1 MDRRLACLLLLVL
14 SLATP
19 AAAQLRTQEKRVSP
33 TPAYL
38 PRAVYL
44 GTYVKGGAVVP
55 QLRAQWEVTLIQE
68 RIDAFVFI
76 AELGGGYDVAGPTN
90 AGPREDLELTQLYEH
105 SALAGFGYRGSW
117 PSGLHVGAH
126 VLAGPLRYGAKYEI
140 LPSEKRTAGL
150 VDGRLQIGH
159 SVGPFVLGAALGYG
173 EAFGTSRRS
182 NALQYLGGLSFG
194 IFADWR

>member
-14 SLATP
+14 SLASP
-19 AAAQLRTQEKRVSP
+19 AAAQLQQREKRVSP
-33 TPAYL
+33 TVAYL

-44 GTYVKGGAVVP
+44 GAYVKGGAFTP
-55 QLRAQWEVTLIQE
+55 QLRAQWELTLIQE

-76 AELGGGYDVAGPTN
+76 GELGGGYAVGHPNN
-90 AGPREDLELTQLYEH
+90 AGPRQNLEVTQLYEH
-105 SALAGFGYRGSW
+105 MALAGFGYRGAW

-126 VLAGPLRYGAKYEI
+126 VLAGPVLYGAKFQL
-140 LPSEKRTAGL
+140 LPAEKETVGM
-150 VDGRLQIGH
+150 VDGRLQVGH

-173 EAFGTSRRS
+173 EVFGVSQRS
-182 NALQYLGGLSFG
+182 NAAQYLGGLSFG

>member
-14 SLATP
+14 SLAGP
-19 AAAQLRTQEKRVSP
+19 AAAQLRTVEKRVSP

-38 PRAVYL
+38 PRAAYL

-55 QLRAQWEVTLIQE
+55 QLRAQWELTLIQE
-68 RIDAFVFI
+68 RIDAFVLI
-76 AELGGGYDVAGPTN
+76 GELGGGYDVAGPTN
-90 AGPREDLELTQLYEH
+90 AGPRANLELVQLYEH
-105 SALAGFGYRGSW
+105 TALLGFGYRGSW

-126 VLAGPLRYGAKYEI
+126 VLAGPLLYGAKYQ
-140 LPSEKRTAGL
+140 LLAPEKRTVGL
-150 VDGRLQIGH
+150 VDGRLQVGH

-173 EAFGTSRRS
+173 EAFGVSQRS

-194 IFADWR
+194 LFADWR